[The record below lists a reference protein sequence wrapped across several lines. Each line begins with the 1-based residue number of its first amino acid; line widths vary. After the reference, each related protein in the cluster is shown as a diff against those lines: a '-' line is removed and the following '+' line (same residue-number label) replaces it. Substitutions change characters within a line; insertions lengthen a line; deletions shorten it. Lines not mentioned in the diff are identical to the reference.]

1 MKQLIDLTDIPN
13 LNDLVALA
21 RQIKQNPLQNKHL
34 GEGKTIGLLFFN
46 ASLRTRLSTQKA
58 AQNLGLNCMVMNLN
72 TEGWQIEFED
82 GAVMN
87 QGTQEHIK
95 EAAQVV
101 SQYCDIIGLRTFA
114 TLSDKEADYAETVIQ
129 KFKQYATSPIVSL
142 ESATLHPLQSIA
154 DLITIEEQKTI
165 EQPKIV
171 LTWAPHPRALPQA
184 VGNSF
189 AAFAGEFYENVSI
202 CNPKGFDLAPEF
214 TKNAKVYHNQEEAL
228 KDADFV
234 YAKNWSSY
242 ENYGATTDAHNDWTI
257 TQEKLKPG
265 AKFMHCLPIR
275 RNVIATDAVLDSSA
289 SLVIEQ
295 ANNRTFSAQAVLQ
308 SILNENK

>member
-13 LNDLVALA
+13 LNELVTLA

-72 TEGWQIEFED
+72 TEGWQIEFGD

-87 QGTQEHIK
+87 QGKQEHIK
-95 EAAQVV
+95 EAAQVL

-184 VGNSF
+184 VSNSF

-242 ENYGATTDAHNDWTI
+242 ENYGATTDAHKDWII

-308 SILNENK
+308 SILNDK